1 MPQSAMMR
9 WFCRVYVVMDSW
21 VGAFGG
27 SKVGQA
33 VLACQSARVEPSPP
47 PKQESGQVRT
57 ACPTYYSKLRAS
69 LRSSESN
76 LCDLQYLC
84 VCPDKTEAAPKTLVS
99 PFWFFSVSP
108 CLRGEIPFP
117 CALN

>member
-33 VLACQSARVEPSPP
+33 VL
-47 PKQESGQVRT
+47 T
-57 ACPTYYSKLRAS
+57 CPTFEPPNAPTH
-69 LRSSESN
+69 ESI
-76 LCDLQYLC
+76 
-84 VCPDKTEAAPKTLVS
+84 TT
-99 PFWFFSVSP
+99 
-108 CLRGEIPFP
+108 
-117 CALN
+117 

>member
-33 VLACQSARVEPSPP
+33 S
-47 PKQESGQVRT
+47 T
-57 ACPTYYSKLRAS
+57 ACPTYYSKLWAS